1 VLFSGVGDGE
11 PVGRRHVACSDCP
24 AAGAAVAGRGC
35 KTGQDA
41 IFTAARCIRLTVMAG
56 IFINYRR
63 DDAPGVAGR
72 LFDHLAARFA
82 KNDLFMDV
90 DAMKPGVDFAKQLDT
105 QVSQCRVLLA
115 VIGPHWLDAKDKTGA
130 RRLDSEKDYVR
141 VELAS
146 ALKRD
151 IAVIPVLV
159 DGATMPL
166 EESLSD
172 DLKPLAFR
180 HALELRHSRFSAD
193 ADAIVHALEAAVPR
207 RRHLMPLIGAAVA
220 AVLVIAAGGVMWAK
234 LKKPAVPPTAQT
246 PAVVASAPP
255 AAFSPAPAAPSPAA
269 PSTPAPAPA
278 PPAAVSPPAASAPS
292 QPGLPPGIKLGEIMA
307 NMALR
312 GSVMRFIEIADAPAC
327 QAACRAEAHCV
338 AWAYTA
344 MRPNETAAHCSLKP
358 VIPQLFAD
366 PCCSSGVERVPEPEL
381 RVPPEIPS
389 TVTGALAG
397 VELDGGTY
405 RYFGNATIDGCQSTC
420 RADSQC
426 MAWDYARP
434 GIFSSDARCFLKN
447 KAPMQVQSPCCVA
460 GFEQHQAA
468 AVAAT
473 TPSATTS
480 PVPPNKKMMPNT
492 DLRGDSYRNFELS
505 STDPTLCQNA
515 CKAESQCLAWTYV
528 HPGLQGSNA
537 RCWLKNVVPS
547 ATANNCCTS
556 GIERP
561 AP

>member
-1 VLFSGVGDGE
+1 
-11 PVGRRHVACSDCP
+11 
-24 AAGAAVAGRGC
+24 
-35 KTGQDA
+35 
-41 IFTAARCIRLTVMAG
+41 MAG

-72 LFDHLAARFA
+72 LFDYLAGRFSRD
-82 KNDLFMDV
+82 DLFMDV
-90 DAMKPGVDFAKQLDT
+90 DAMKPGVDFAKQLDN
-105 QVSQCRVLLA
+105 QVSHCRVLLA
-115 VIGPHWLDAKDKTGA
+115 VIGPHWLDAKDKTGV
-130 RRLDSEKDYVR
+130 RRLDNEKDYVR

-159 DGATMPL
+159 DGATMPA

-207 RRHLMPLIGAAVA
+207 RRNPMLLIGAAIA
-220 AVLVIAAGGVMWAK
+220 IVLVIAAGGVMWAK
-234 LKKPAVPPTAQT
+234 LKKPIVPPTAQT
-246 PAVVASAPP
+246 PAVVAVAPP
-255 AAFSPAPAAPSPAA
+255 AASLPAPVPSAAV
-269 PSTPAPAPA
+269 PSTPAPAAAPVSAPA
-278 PPAAVSPPAASAPS
+278 PAASPPAASAPS
-292 QPGLPPGIKLGEIMA
+292 QPGLPPGIKLGVIMPNA
-307 NMALR
+307 ALR

-327 QAACRAEAHCV
+327 QAACRAETHCV
-338 AWAYTA
+338 AWAFTA
-344 MRPNETAAHCSLKP
+344 MKPNETAAHCSLKP

-389 TVTGALAG
+389 TVTGALTG

-405 RYFGNATIDGCQSTC
+405 RNFGNATIEGCQSAC

-434 GIFSSDARCFLKN
+434 GIFGSDARCFLKN
-447 KAPMQVQSPCCVA
+447 KAPMQVQSTCCVA
-460 GFEQHQAA
+460 GFEQHQATV
-468 AVAAT
+468 VAAT
-473 TPSATTS
+473 APSATTS
-480 PVPPNKKMMPNT
+480 PVQPSKPMMPNT
-492 DLRGDSYRNFELS
+492 DLHGDSYRNFELS
-505 STDPTLCQNA
+505 SADPTLCQNA
-515 CKAESQCLAWTYV
+515 CKAESQCHAWTYV

-537 RCWLKNVVPS
+537 RCWLKNIVPS

>member
-1 VLFSGVGDGE
+1 
-11 PVGRRHVACSDCP
+11 
-24 AAGAAVAGRGC
+24 
-35 KTGQDA
+35 
-41 IFTAARCIRLTVMAG
+41 MAG

-72 LFDHLAARFA
+72 LFDYLAGRFS
-82 KNDLFMDV
+82 KDDLFMDV

-105 QVSQCRVLLA
+105 QV
-115 VIGPHWLDAKDKTGA
+115 PHWLDAIDKTGA
-130 RRLDSEKDYVR
+130 RRLNNEKDYVR
-141 VELAS
+141 IELAS

-159 DGATMPL
+159 DGAAMPA

-172 DLKPLAFR
+172 DLKPLVYR

-207 RRHLMPLIGAAVA
+207 RRNLLLLIGAAVA
-220 AVLVIAAGGVMWAK
+220 AVLVLAAGGVMWAK
-234 LKKPAVPPTAQT
+234 LKKPAVPGS
-246 PAVVASAPP
+246 PAVVATAPP
-255 AAFSPAPAAPSPAA
+255 VVPLTAPPVASSLAPAAPSPA
-269 PSTPAPAPA
+269 TPATRA
-278 PPAAVSPPAASAPS
+278 PPASALAPAALPSAVSAPS
-292 QPGLPPGIKLGEIMA
+292 QPGLPPGIKLGEIMP
-307 NMALR
+307 NVALR
-312 GSVMRFIEIADAPAC
+312 GSLMRITEIADAPAC
-327 QAACRAEAHCV
+327 QAACRAETRCV

-344 MRPNETAAHCSLKP
+344 MRPNDTAAHCSLKA

-366 PCCSSGVERVPEPEL
+366 PCCSSGVERVPEPEM

-405 RYFGNATIDGCQSTC
+405 RYFGNATIEGCQSAC
-420 RADSQC
+420 RADNQC
-426 MAWDYARP
+426 TAWDYGRA
-434 GIFSSDARCFLKN
+434 GAFSSDARCFLKN
-447 KAPMQVQSPCCVA
+447 KAPMQLQSPCCVA

-468 AVAAT
+468 AVSTTAT
-473 TPSATTS
+473 SATTS
-480 PVPPNKKMMPNT
+480 PVQPGKPMMPNT
-492 DLRGDSYRNFELS
+492 DLHGDSYRNFELS
-505 STDPTLCQNA
+505 SADPTLCQNA
-515 CKAESQCLAWTYV
+515 CKAESQCHAWTYV
-528 HPGLQGSNA
+528 HPGAQGSNA
-537 RCWLKNVVPS
+537 RCWLKNIVPS